1 MTNEEITAAAEA
13 FMSHPGFNKLDLL
26 YREGMTEGF
35 KDGARWAQEQF
46 EKLLQQVEALQA
58 EVEKLKIPIKPSNI
72 DDWNKM
78 HDPVNFD

>member
-1 MTNEEITAAAEA
+1 M
-13 FMSHPGFNKLDLL
+13 
-26 YREGMTEGF
+26 REGF

-58 EVEKLKIPIKPSNI
+58 EVEKLKIPIKPSNL